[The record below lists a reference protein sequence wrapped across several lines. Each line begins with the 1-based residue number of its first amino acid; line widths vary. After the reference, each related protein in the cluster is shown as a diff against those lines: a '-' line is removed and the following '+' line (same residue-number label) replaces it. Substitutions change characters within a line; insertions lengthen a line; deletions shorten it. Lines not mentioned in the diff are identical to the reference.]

1 MQIYS
6 SVILKSLNS
15 RQKKQLRQT
24 NSGRTSSKSSVF
36 QTNKSPGN
44 DGLTVEFYRKIHYLT
59 REFRVKLHV
68 FDAVRVIDDILE
80 FTEREKIQGL
90 MVAIDFKKA
99 FDSVD
104 RNFML
109 EMLSAFNFG
118 HTFTRW
124 IGTFYQNITSSV
136 MNNGFST
143 GPFNIHRSVRQGDP
157 LSPYLFI
164 ICLETLAITM
174 RGNKNIQAI
183 LVDKEEIK
191 IEMFADDVTDF
202 FRNTRSL
209 EALLHTADL
218 FNKCSGLDINFEKTE
233 CMV

>member
-1 MQIYS
+1 
-6 SVILKSLNS
+6 
-15 RQKKQLRQT
+15 
-24 NSGRTSSKSSVF
+24 
-36 QTNKSPGN
+36 
-44 DGLTVEFYRKIHYLT
+44 
-59 REFRVKLHV
+59 
-68 FDAVRVIDDILE
+68 
-80 FTEREKIQGL
+80 
-90 MVAIDFKKA
+90 
-99 FDSVD
+99 
-104 RNFML
+104 ML

-143 GPFNIHRSVRQGDP
+143 GPFNMRRSVRQGDP

-183 LVDKEEIK
+183 LVDREEIK

-233 CMV
+233 CMVSVNHVSSTVATVISSKNIRMIKILGVYFTYNDSQRKKFNFDEILKSITEKIQIWKWRDLTILGAV